1 MKTIAIS
8 IDEATL
14 TGLDRLARSPEKSGG
29 PARRSGRREAG
40 GNRSRIVRQALREF
54 LLRRESL
61 QREERERKV
70 YAKHRRLVTRQAEVL
85 VGEQAKP

>member
-1 MKTIAIS
+1 MKTIAVS

-14 TGLDRLARSPEKSGG
+14 TGLDRLARSGEEGLR
-29 PARRSGRREAG
+29 PARGSGRREAG

-54 LLRRESL
+54 LQRRESL
-61 QREERERKV
+61 RRDERERKV
-70 YAKHRRLVTRQAEVL
+70 YAKHRRLIARQAQAL